1 MYIPEKL
8 LVDVEKTGDGATAYF
23 VTSKDGKKIELIK
36 SGKMIIPIS
45 ENEHKNKI
53 YKLLEENCDLFFCTT
68 DKIDDFPFYP
78 VPMLAIYAVDSKGN
92 CFGTIGGMSDV
103 VSNDFPVGCINKEG
117 KHGKIAGSFKEF
129 LELVTF
135 YPYWRDIVEY
145 EQMQLSYN
153 ISDLEMNQKK
163 KHSHFFEYKCEI
175 SEELKLVKNPK
186 SIELLI
192 TNLKSSPNFMIYRS
206 KDEAKKENVF
216 LEDID
221 FDGFGKIM

>member
-1 MYIPEKL
+1 MYITEKL
-8 LVDVEKTGDGATAYF
+8 LIDVEKTNNLSAYYIR
-23 VTSKDGKKIELIK
+23 SEDGKEIETIA
-36 SGKMIIPIS
+36 SGKMIIPIT

-53 YKLLEENCDLFFCTT
+53 YKLLEDNCDLIFCTT
-68 DKIDDFPFYP
+68 DKLKNFEFYP
-78 VPMLAIYAVDSKGN
+78 VPMLAIFAADNNGTH
-92 CFGTIGGMSDV
+92 FGTIGGMGGLGSD
-103 VSNDFPVGCINKEG
+103 DFPVGCINKEG
-117 KHGKIAGSFKEF
+117 KHGKLAGSFKEF
-129 LELVTF
+129 LELVAF

-153 ISDLEMNQKK
+153 ISDIEMIQRT
-163 KHSHFFEYKCEI
+163 KHSQFFEYQCEI

-192 TNLKSSPNFMIYRS
+192 TNLKSSPDFMVYSS
-206 KDEAKKENVF
+206 KDEAKNENVF

>member
-8 LVDVEKTGDGATAYF
+8 LVDVEKTNGATAYF
-23 VTSKDGKKIELIK
+23 VTSEDDKKIEVIK
-36 SGKMIIPIS
+36 SGKMIVSIP

-68 DKIDDFPFYP
+68 DKIDDFTFYP
-78 VPMLAIYAVDSKGN
+78 VPLLAIFAVDSKGY
-92 CFGTIGGMSDV
+92 CFGTIGGMSDI
-103 VSNDFPVGCINKEG
+103 VSNDFPVGFINKEG

-135 YPYWRDIVEY
+135 YPYWRDILEY
-145 EQMQLSYN
+145 EQMKLSYS
-153 ISDLEMNQKK
+153 ISDIEMNQRK
-163 KHSHFFEYKCEI
+163 KHSQYFEYQREI
-175 SEELKLVKNPK
+175 SEELKLVKNLK

-192 TNLKSSPNFMIYRS
+192 TNLKNSLDFMVYRS

-216 LEDID
+216 LEDIN
-221 FDGFGKIM
+221 FDGFGKISD